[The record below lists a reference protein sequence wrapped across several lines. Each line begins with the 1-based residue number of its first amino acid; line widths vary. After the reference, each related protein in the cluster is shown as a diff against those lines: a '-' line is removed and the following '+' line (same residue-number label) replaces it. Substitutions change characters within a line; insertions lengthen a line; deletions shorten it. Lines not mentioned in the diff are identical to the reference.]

1 MCHDASVPIEGFD
14 HVAIT
19 VADVEATVGWY
30 SRVLGAEPRYQDLW
44 RAGKLPVAILQ
55 VGACRLSVHPATAP
69 VAPHAD
75 APTPGSADLCFRFDG
90 PVAEILDLLDAAGV
104 TVVDG
109 PVPRPAA
116 NGERGTSVYFR
127 DPDGN
132 LLELL
137 TLNNADPA

>member
-1 MCHDASVPIEGFD
+1 VCHHACVPVSGFD

-19 VADVEATVGWY
+19 VADVDASIAWY
-30 SRVLGAEPRYQDLW
+30 ERVLGAQALHLDLW

-55 VGACRLSVHPATAP
+55 VGASRLSVHAAAAPA
-69 VAPHAD
+69 APHAD

-90 PVAEILDLLDAAGV
+90 SVAEILRLLATADV
-104 TVVDG
+104 PVVDG
-109 PVPRPAA
+109 PVGRPAST
-116 NGERGTSVYFR
+116 GEMGASVYFR

-137 TLNNADPA
+137 TLDGDT

>member
-1 MCHDASVPIEGFD
+1 MPIEGFD

-19 VADVEATVGWY
+19 VADVDATVDWY
-30 SRVLGAEPRYQDLW
+30 RRVLAAEPLYCDLW
-44 RAGKLPVAILQ
+44 RAGTLPVALLQ
-55 VGACRLSVHPATAP
+55 VGGSRLSLHPAAAP
-69 VAPHAD
+69 AAPHAL

-90 PVAEILDLLDAAGV
+90 PVTEILEQLDAAGV
-104 TVVDG
+104 AVVDG

-137 TLNNADPA
+137 TLHDAGPG